1 MVALGLKTG
10 VYNGVFQCFQCDG
23 LFCTSGVSVSCS
35 GNVAS
40 GKEIYHSVNHTQKTG
55 REVFTPK
62 LITKKDW
69 KPLRSLPRLH
79 FQTRSHIKENA
90 KSV

>member
-1 MVALGLKTG
+1 MVFFS
-10 VYNGVFQCFQCDG
+10 VFSATDF
-23 LFCTSGVSVSCS
+23 FCTSGVSVSCS

-40 GKEIYHSVNHTQKTG
+40 RKEIYHSVNHTQKTG

-62 LITKKDW
+62 LIMKKDW
-69 KPLRSLPRLH
+69 KLLRSLPRLH